1 MRVIFTHQAETF
13 AIETL
18 WIHVKLQR
26 PCARRLQP
34 PAHHVFWC
42 SNSAWRNVLPG
53 HALYSQSTFNAEGP
67 LMKGFQIAAAIIA
80 GLYIA
85 DEKYAQGKYT
95 YALQHMVTQMRHSFG
110 V

>member
-1 MRVIFTHQAETF
+1 MAE
-13 AIETL
+13 
-18 WIHVKLQR
+18 R
-26 PCARRLQP
+26 
-34 PAHHVFWC
+34 
-42 SNSAWRNVLPG
+42 SSG
-53 HALYSQSTFNAEGP
+53 HALYSRSTFNSEGP
-67 LMKGFQIAAAIIA
+67 LMKGFLMAAAIIA